1 VFQEK
6 NAQTLLTD
14 SEHTLNKAKQ
24 QYQQAS
30 TSIDKKAAIVSWHS
44 ALDNLE
50 QIPGETLAGKTA
62 QKKLESYQQEFK
74 DVVGLAAGNERIST
88 LIAAAQQFSAQAAKA
103 GQNPPH
109 TVIQWQQVENLWQE
123 AINRLEQV
131 PTQDLEGYAQT
142 QRLLATYQ
150 ANLAQIRI
158 RCQAEQNSESALE
171 HAQRQI
177 QSLMLPLLQIPN
189 CWTKTAP
196 SASYREL
203 LTNLKKCNQAR
214 QLIFRLNSYCYQQTT
229 NLASFRQNKYKT
241 HRSQATSVT

>member
-1 VFQEK
+1 
-6 NAQTLLTD
+6 
-14 SEHTLNKAKQ
+14 
-24 QYQQAS
+24 
-30 TSIDKKAAIVSWHS
+30 
-44 ALDNLE
+44 
-50 QIPGETLAGKTA
+50 LAGKTA

-131 PTQDLEGYAQT
+131 PTQDLEGYAQA

-150 ANLAQIRI
+150 ANLGEIRI
-158 RCQAEQNSESALE
+158 RRQAQQNSESALE

-177 QSLMLPLLQIPN
+177 QSLIASTPTNPQLLDKNHTISQLQGIINQLQKVQPG
-189 CWTKTAP
+189 TTTYLQAQQLLL
-196 SASYREL
+196 SANNKLSQL
-203 LTNLKKCNQAR
+203 QA
-214 QLIFRLNSYCYQQTT
+214 
-229 NLASFRQNKYKT
+229 K
-241 HRSQATSVT
+241 